1 MLAPAR
7 PACYDSNTMLQH
19 DVETLRDFYATGLGQ
34 VVRRLLLQRI
44 RARWRRVDGATV
56 VGLGFASP
64 YLGVFRPEAARVGAF
79 MPIEQGAL
87 VWPSTGPRLSVLVE
101 EGRLPLPD
109 SSVDRL
115 LVVHCLEMAQNAGPL
130 LRELWRVLAPNGR
143 LLIVVPNR
151 RGIWARLDTTPF
163 GQGRPY
169 SRAQL
174 EELLT
179 EALFTPVDNEGALY
193 MPPLDRPM
201 VVRAAPAV
209 ERLGARLPA
218 GFAGV
223 ILSEATKEL
232 IAPVGK
238 AARAPA
244 RGILVPSRSG
254 GLAHGGGWRTGEQG
268 GTAPFRRSHTESAE
282 LPPDPKP

>member
-1 MLAPAR
+1 MF
-7 PACYDSNTMLQH
+7 QQ
-19 DVETLRDFYATGLGQ
+19 DVETLRDFYGTDLGQ
-34 VVRRLLLQRI
+34 VVRRLLMQRI
-44 RARWRRVDGATV
+44 RARWRRVEGATV

-64 YLGVFRPEAARVGAF
+64 YLGVFRAEAARVGAL
-79 MPIEQGAL
+79 MPMNQGAL
-87 VWPSTGPRLSVLVE
+87 VWPARGSRLSVLVD

-109 SSVDRL
+109 ASVDRL
-115 LVVHCLEMAQNAGPL
+115 LVVHCLETAENVRPL
-130 LRELWRVLAPNGR
+130 LRELWRVLSAQGR

-151 RGIWARLDTTPF
+151 RGIWARLDRTPF

-174 EELLT
+174 DELLT
-179 EALFTPVDNEGALY
+179 ETLFTPINGDGALFV
-193 MPPLDRPM
+193 PPLDWRM
-201 VVRAAPAV
+201 VVRAAPTV

-223 ILSEATKEL
+223 VVTEAVKEL

-244 RGILVPSRSG
+244 RTVLVPSQGTVGMVPRAGKARDCSDAGDLSAVRSDAG
-254 GLAHGGGWRTGEQG
+254 DTG
-268 GTAPFRRSHTESAE
+268 FYR
-282 LPPDPKP
+282 